1 MNLADAIKRI
11 DKAHG
16 KIESDESVLERLN
29 HLMEP
34 EKIVVDSVERECELM
49 WDAHHE
55 DEMNR
60 FFNENGIHT
69 TELKRFFIEKK

>member
-16 KIESDESVLERLN
+16 KVESDESVLERMNRL
-29 HLMEP
+29 LEP
-34 EKIVVDSVERECELM
+34 KVEVVPNEGIRELL

-60 FFNENGIHT
+60 FFNE
-69 TELKRFFIEKK
+69 KKSI

>member
-1 MNLADAIKRI
+1 MTLEDAIKRI
-11 DKAHG
+11 DKTHG
-16 KIESDESVLERLN
+16 KVESNESVLERLN

-34 EKIVVDSVERECELM
+34 KEIVVDSVEHECELM